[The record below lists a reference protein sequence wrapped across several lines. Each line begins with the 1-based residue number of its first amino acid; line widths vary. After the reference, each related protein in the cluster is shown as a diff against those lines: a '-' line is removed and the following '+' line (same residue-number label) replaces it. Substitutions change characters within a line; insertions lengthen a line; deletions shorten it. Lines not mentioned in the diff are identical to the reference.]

1 MSNLNKEL
9 NHLLADMQ
17 VYYQRLRNYH
27 WNVSGP
33 GFFELHNKFEELYNE
48 AALQIDEIAERILS
62 RKERPIS
69 TLKGFLDVT
78 GLQEDDSVR
87 DANEMVQSLHDA
99 LEYLIKKCRA
109 IQDMAEKEDDA
120 ATVNLLDEIADG
132 QEKTAWMMRSYL
144 K

>member
-1 MSNLNKEL
+1 MSNLNQEL

-17 VYYQRLRNYH
+17 VYYQLLRNYH

-33 GFFELHNKFEELYNE
+33 GFFELHAKFEELYTE
-48 AALQIDEIAERILS
+48 AADQIDEIAERILS

-69 TLKGFLDVT
+69 TLSGFLDVS
-78 GLQEDDSVR
+78 GLKEDDSVR
-87 DANEMVQSLHDA
+87 EANAMVQSVHDT
-99 LEYLIKKCRA
+99 LGYLVTKIRA
-109 IQDMAEKEDDA
+109 IQDLADKEGDV
-120 ATVNLLDEIADG
+120 ATTNLLDDIADG